1 MRSGFEGWRPPKGCN
16 DAQLRSRLKPLAEP
30 YPKYGCPTL
39 HDILVIEGDVV
50 NKKRTYRIYR
60 KEGLRVRTK
69 KLLRPRTPIRVPDA
83 VNQRWSMDFV
93 SDQLANGRRCR
104 VLCVADDFS
113 RGYCTGL
120 HWFASIKDARSTN

>member
-50 NKKRTYRIYR
+50 NKTNLPDLSQGRASSTY
-60 KEGLRVRTK
+60 
-69 KLLRPRTPIRVPDA
+69 
-83 VNQRWSMDFV
+83 
-93 SDQLANGRRCR
+93 
-104 VLCVADDFS
+104 
-113 RGYCTGL
+113 
-120 HWFASIKDARSTN
+120 